1 LYLISRIPDLLGDK
15 TQHSVVLVV
24 GVDPF
29 EIIHTSMS
37 SLCVVL
43 NNIHSLWICLWMCP
57 YPYPSYHHSCLKRK
71 RFSLLEMFCACRL
84 QTTVCSVWWLNL
96 LLIQMVPTLLMSD
109 IYNMF
114 DTSFILWTGICMC
127 PHHIVFALP
136 AIYQQ
141 GNTPQLSA
149 MVQAIDP
156 FKMVPSQINVKYMH
170 GA

>member
-1 LYLISRIPDLLGDK
+1 
-15 TQHSVVLVV
+15 
-24 GVDPF
+24 
-29 EIIHTSMS
+29 
-37 SLCVVL
+37 
-43 NNIHSLWICLWMCP
+43 
-57 YPYPSYHHSCLKRK
+57 
-71 RFSLLEMFCACRL
+71 MFCACWL